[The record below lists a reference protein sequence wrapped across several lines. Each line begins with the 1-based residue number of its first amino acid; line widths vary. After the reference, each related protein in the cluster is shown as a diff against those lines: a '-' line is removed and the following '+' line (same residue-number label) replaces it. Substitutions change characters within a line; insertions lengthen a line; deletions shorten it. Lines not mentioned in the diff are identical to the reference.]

1 MKNIF
6 FTIILLLLSST
17 LYSQED
23 TWLTFFEKS
32 GGVETSRYE
41 ETMNFCT
48 RLSDA
53 SSWVTFT
60 SFGKS
65 GQGNSLPLLI
75 VDSQGL
81 KTADEVRKSGKAVLL
96 VEACIHP
103 GECEGKDAGI
113 TLIRD
118 IVINKKYPGLLDHLT
133 LLFIPIFNVDGFTRF
148 GPYNRINQNG
158 PKEMGWRVN
167 ANNLNLNRDF
177 LKAETPEM
185 QAWLKLFNEWMPDF
199 FIDSHTTDGADYQY
213 VITYQ
218 METFGNMDKGL
229 TDWSKSTF
237 IPQMLGKMDEA
248 GFPLFPYIEFRDW
261 HNPKSGLE
269 SGVAPPMLSQGY
281 TSLRNRPGLLIETH
295 MLKPYQQRV
304 SSTYQCILATM
315 EILNEESAKL
325 MSLVKRADD
334 LVASPGFR
342 AIDFPLQFQND
353 SKDSVMVDFKGFKY
367 EEVVSELTGETWFKY
382 GNEKVTMKLPYFSD
396 NKPSVLTKLPEA
408 YIIPVEWNLVIEK
421 LKLHGV
427 KLFFLKSDVTLTI
440 DTYKISSVKW
450 NPTSYEGHHALNQF
464 EAIPVK
470 DTRVFKT
477 GSAIVDMNQ
486 PQARIIAQML
496 EPKGDGSLLYWGYF
510 DAVLEQKEYGEH
522 YVIEPMA
529 VKMLAETPGLKEE
542 FEAKKKSD
550 PAFAKNPNLILNWF
564 YTKSPYWDNRKDV
577 YPVGKIFEKNFLIK
591 IR

>member
-261 HNPKSGLE
+261 H
-269 SGVAPPMLSQGY
+269 
-281 TSLRNRPGLLIETH
+281 
-295 MLKPYQQRV
+295 
-304 SSTYQCILATM
+304 
-315 EILNEESAKL
+315 
-325 MSLVKRADD
+325 
-334 LVASPGFR
+334 
-342 AIDFPLQFQND
+342 
-353 SKDSVMVDFKGFKY
+353 
-367 EEVVSELTGETWFKY
+367 
-382 GNEKVTMKLPYFSD
+382 
-396 NKPSVLTKLPEA
+396 
-408 YIIPVEWNLVIEK
+408 
-421 LKLHGV
+421 
-427 KLFFLKSDVTLTI
+427 
-440 DTYKISSVKW
+440 
-450 NPTSYEGHHALNQF
+450 
-464 EAIPVK
+464 
-470 DTRVFKT
+470 
-477 GSAIVDMNQ
+477 
-486 PQARIIAQML
+486 
-496 EPKGDGSLLYWGYF
+496 
-510 DAVLEQKEYGEH
+510 
-522 YVIEPMA
+522 
-529 VKMLAETPGLKEE
+529 
-542 FEAKKKSD
+542 
-550 PAFAKNPNLILNWF
+550 
-564 YTKSPYWDNRKDV
+564 
-577 YPVGKIFEKNFLIK
+577 
-591 IR
+591 